1 MFLVQLIVVLLII
14 FVGLIFFM
22 RYILTRNISLAT
34 GHLQEL
40 SKDYS
45 AKQEEANR
53 RLQQVKEE
61 SEKLI
66 VAARQEAEGLKDKI
80 VKDAQSNAQ
89 AILEEARA
97 KGKEITD
104 KAQRNYEF
112 LKGEIDQ
119 RVEERSRKRAVEV
132 IRRALSENILREI
145 HQLMLQES
153 GKGEFQLTRIVVPKG
168 TSSIKVVSAF
178 PLSDQQRSDLHE
190 RLKKQFGSSF
200 EMEEGTDPALI
211 AGFLIQI
218 GSVVIDAS
226 LKNRIQRL
234 VRDVEEPAAQ

>member
-1 MFLVQLIVVLLII
+1 MFLIQLIVVLLII

-66 VAARQEAEGLKDKI
+66 AAARQEAVDLKEKI

-89 AILEEARA
+89 KILEEAKLR
-97 KGKEITD
+97 GKEIAD

-119 RVEERSRKRAVEV
+119 RVEEQSRKKAAEV
-132 IRRALSENILREI
+132 VRHSLSENILREI
-145 HQLMLQES
+145 HTLMLQES
-153 GKGEFQLTRIVVPKG
+153 GKGEFQLTRIAIPKG
-168 TSSIKVVSAF
+168 VSSGRVVSAF
-178 PLSDQQRSDLHE
+178 PLSGQERSDLRE
-190 RLKKQFGSSF
+190 RFKKQFGSGF
-200 EMEEGTDPALI
+200 EMEEGVDPALI
-211 AGFLIQI
+211 AGFFIQM

-226 LKNRIQRL
+226 LKNKIQKW
-234 VRDVEEPAAQ
+234 VRDAEPSAAS

>member
-1 MFLVQLIVVLLII
+1 MFLVQLIVILLII

-61 SEKLI
+61 SEKMM
-66 VAARQEAEGLKDKI
+66 VTARQEAVDFKEKMI
-80 VKDAQSNAQ
+80 KDAESHAQ
-89 AILEEARA
+89 KILEEAKL
-97 KGKEITD
+97 KGKEIAD

-119 RVEERSRKRAVEV
+119 RVE
-132 IRRALSENILREI
+132 
-145 HQLMLQES
+145 
-153 GKGEFQLTRIVVPKG
+153 
-168 TSSIKVVSAF
+168 
-178 PLSDQQRSDLHE
+178 
-190 RLKKQFGSSF
+190 
-200 EMEEGTDPALI
+200 
-211 AGFLIQI
+211 
-218 GSVVIDAS
+218 
-226 LKNRIQRL
+226 
-234 VRDVEEPAAQ
+234 